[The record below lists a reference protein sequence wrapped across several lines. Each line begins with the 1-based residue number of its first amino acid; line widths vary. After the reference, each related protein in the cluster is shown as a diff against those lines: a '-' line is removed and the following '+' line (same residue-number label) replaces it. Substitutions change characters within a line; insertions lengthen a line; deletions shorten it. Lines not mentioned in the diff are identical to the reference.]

1 LLVSVLSPPRTLHPT
16 TGVST
21 RASLMAPRPSC
32 LRRLVLLILTILS
45 SLLLPV
51 HISSPA
57 SDLHLQY
64 YSIDA
69 FSLYQSATGSVLD
82 NMTGLLRITS
92 TQYSALENLNFNV
105 GSVCRPF
112 YLKSQ
117 YPLFTILCR
126 TPMLSPLT
134 ARSGLVPSTPI

>member
-32 LRRLVLLILTILS
+32 LRWLVSLILTIFS

-51 HISSPA
+51 RISSPA

-69 FSLYQSATGSVLD
+69 FSLCQSATSSVLD
-82 NMTGLLRITS
+82 DTTGLLRITS

-105 GSVCRPF
+105 GSVRHPF
-112 YLKSQ
+112 CLKSQ
-117 YPLFTILCR
+117 YPLFTILRR
-126 TPMLSPLT
+126 TPTLSPLM
-134 ARSGLVPSTPI
+134 ARSGLVPLTPI